1 MKECFCFVFVVVMFS
16 FVSRNTESTGVET
29 SQNRE
34 ENETNN
40 RQKSANGNFRLIL
53 YRRSNC
59 CRQIFCGY
67 GNKFCRA
74 PSHGVTSNTIYNSS
88 LSSFQGIVIL
98 KVECVPM
105 ITPKLKINLIG

>member
-1 MKECFCFVFVVVMFS
+1 M
-16 FVSRNTESTGVET
+16 SRNTESTGVET
-29 SQNRE
+29 NQNRE
-34 ENETNN
+34 ENE
-40 RQKSANGNFRLIL
+40 QSANSAKPQLSFDSVSTL
-53 YRRSNC
+53 C
-59 CRQIFCGY
+59 CGQIFCGY

-74 PSHGVTSNTIYNSS
+74 PSHGVTPNTIYDSS